1 MSGPVEF
8 QLRPLRFDNLLA
20 FLALLGLLRAL
31 EAARPEWRVRAFWHR
46 PCGRGPWTPVLRIEV
61 CVTDRETVVEAA
73 FQGLRTLAPAIAQA
87 ARSAQTDESRAVAT
101 VEEIDT
107 AVAGLVGQT
116 VISERQ
122 RRRPPVLRF
131 GPRITPFLPK
141 PAAGQQNFLA
151 RLAALD
157 HGLGD
162 REELLRIQL
171 HECLFETWRPRQ
183 SRFALRWDPVELRS
197 YAERWRDPSEE
208 PAETVEGAVRLAA
221 LALPW
226 FPLHPG
232 AVGVKVPAFLET
244 STRGI
249 RLRWPIW
256 APPARPAAV
265 KALLSHPALMAQT
278 PEPGWLRP
286 HGMVEVVE
294 SRVVWLGDPPNHYPN
309 FTRGEPL
316 WGGGKRVE

>member
-31 EAARPEWRVRAFWHR
+31 EAARPQWRVRASWR
-46 PCGRGPWTPVLRIEV
+46 RRDGRDPWTPVLRVDGEV
-61 CVTDRETVVEAA
+61 LDEEAIIEAA
-73 FQGLRTLAPAIAQA
+73 VQGLRTLVPAIAQA
-87 ARSAQTDESRAVAT
+87 ARAAQNDALQAVAT
-101 VEEIDT
+101 AEETDT
-107 AVAGLVGQT
+107 AVAGLVRQM
-116 VISERQ
+116 VINERQ

-141 PAAGQQNFLA
+141 RAAGQQNFLA

-157 HGLGD
+157 HGLDD
-162 REELLRIQL
+162 RDADLRARPR
-171 HECLFETWRPRQ
+171 ECLFETWRPRQ
-183 SRFALRWDPVELRS
+183 SDFALRWDPVELRP

-208 PAETVEGAVRLAA
+208 PAKTVEGAVRLAV

-232 AVGVKVPAFLET
+232 GSGVKVPTFSET
-244 STRGI
+244 SPRRI

-256 APPARPAAV
+256 APSARPAAV
-265 KALLSHPALMAQT
+265 KALLSHPALVTQM
-278 PEPGWLRP
+278 PEPARLRP
-286 HGMVEVVE
+286 HGVVEVVQ
-294 SRVVWLGDPPNHYPN
+294 SRVVWRGDPPNDHPN
-309 FTRGEPL
+309 CTRGEPL
-316 WGGGKRVE
+316 WGDAVG